1 MISRKN
7 VLVLGLIVFISFVIY
22 LGWSCFTS
30 GFGFPLDDA
39 WIHQTYARNF
49 GERYQW
55 SFLIDDPSG
64 GSTGPLWGM
73 LIALLYLL
81 KIPPLWGTYFF
92 GFLILWGTA
101 ITGSILFE
109 RISPKN
115 GSYKIIAGG
124 LIAAE
129 WHLVWSALSGMETI
143 LLIFLSLVFFCWLM
157 DKRENWWFPGMLI
170 GLSVWVRPDGL
181 TLLGPAAM
189 SLLLRGYLPKKALN
203 KALTFTAGALLFFGP
218 YIIFNWLV
226 SGDVWPN
233 TFYAKQAEY
242 EALRQSGILGR
253 YLKIGMQF
261 ITGVGIL
268 LLPGIIVE
276 MKDQIKSKNWEAIA
290 AFIWMAGYIGLY
302 AWRLPV
308 TYQHGRY
315 IIPAM
320 PIGFIFG
327 LAGLVKWAE
336 MQAEKLWRR
345 VISGVW
351 ITSTI
356 IVAASFWIYGARA
369 YALDVAVI
377 ETEMVHTAR
386 WIEENTHEN
395 ALIAAHDIGALGY
408 FAERNILDLAG
419 LITPDVIPFI
429 RNEGKLAEYLN
440 EEKADYLVTFPS
452 WYPVLTDGL
461 IPLYQSEGNFAAGFG
476 MDNMAVYEWK

>member
-1 MISRKN
+1 
-7 VLVLGLIVFISFVIY
+7 VSFAIY
-22 LGWSCFTS
+22 LGWSYLTS
-30 GFGFPLDDA
+30 DFGFPLDDA

-92 GFLILWGTA
+92 GFFILWGTA

-109 RISPKN
+109 KIAPEK
-115 GSYKIIAGG
+115 GAYKLIAGG

-143 LLIFLSLVFFCWLM
+143 LLILVLLIFFCWLM
-157 DKRENWWFPGMLI
+157 DKRENWWLPGILI
-170 GLSVWVRPDGL
+170 GLSIWVRPDGL

-189 SLLLRGYLPKKALN
+189 SLLLRGYPLKKLLKKLLAF
-203 KALTFTAGALLFFGP
+203 AAGTLLFFGP
-218 YIIFNWLV
+218 YILFNWLV

-242 EALRQSGILGR
+242 EALRQSGLLVR
-253 YLKIGMQF
+253 YLRIGLQF

-268 LLPGIIVE
+268 LLPGIVIE
-276 MKDQIKSKNWEAIA
+276 LKDQIQSKNWEAVA
-290 AFIWMAGYIGLY
+290 AFIWMAGYLGLY

-320 PIGFIFG
+320 PVGFLFG
-327 LAGLVKWAE
+327 LSGLIKWAE
-336 MQAEKLWRR
+336 MKTEELWRR
-345 VISGVW
+345 LISGVW
-351 ITSTI
+351 IGSTI

-377 ETEMVHTAR
+377 ETEMVRTAR
-386 WIEENTHEN
+386 WIEENTKEN
-395 ALIAAHDIGALGY
+395 AIIAAHDIGALGY
-408 FAERNILDLAG
+408 FAERKILDLAG
-419 LITPDVIPFI
+419 LITPDVIPII
-429 RNEGKLAEYLN
+429 RDEDKLAEHLDK
-440 EEKADYLVTFPS
+440 EGVDYLMTFPS
-452 WYPVLTDGL
+452 WYSELTDGL
-461 IPLYQSEGNFAAGFG
+461 IPVYQSKGGFAPRFG
-476 MDNMAVYEWK
+476 MDNMTVYEWK

>member
-1 MISRKN
+1 MISRKSI
-7 VLVLGLIVFISFVIY
+7 LVLGLIVFASFVIY
-22 LGWSCFTS
+22 LGWSSLTS

-55 SFLIDDPSG
+55 SFLIDAPSG
-64 GSTGPLWGM
+64 GSTGPLWGAI
-73 LIALLYLL
+73 IAVLYLL
-81 KIPPLWGTYFF
+81 KIPPLWGTYFV
-92 GFLILWGTA
+92 GFVILWGTA
-101 ITGSILFE
+101 IAGSVLFGKL
-109 RISPKN
+109 SPQNKP
-115 GSYKIIAGG
+115 YKLFAGI

-143 LLIFLSLVFFCWLM
+143 LLIFLSLIFFCWLL
-157 DKRENWWFPGMLI
+157 DKKENWWLPGILI
-170 GLSVWVRPDGL
+170 GISVWVRPDGL

-189 SLLLRGYLPKKALN
+189 SLLLRDLPLKKMLKKGLAF
-203 KALTFTAGALLFFGP
+203 AAGALLFFGP
-218 YIIFNWLV
+218 YILFNWLV
-226 SGDVWPN
+226 SGDLWPN

-242 EALRQSGILGR
+242 EVLRQSGLFGR
-253 YLKIGMQF
+253 YLKVGLQF
-261 ITGVGIL
+261 VTGVGIL

-276 MKDQIKSKNWEAIA
+276 LKDQIQSKNWEAVT

-320 PIGFIFG
+320 PIGLLFG
-327 LAGLVKWAE
+327 LSGLIKAAE
-336 MQAEKLWRR
+336 LRANELWRR
-345 VISGVW
+345 VVSGAW
-351 ITSTI
+351 IGSAI

-377 ETEMVHTAR
+377 ETEMVRTAR
-386 WIEENTHEN
+386 WIEENTEKN
-395 ALIAAHDIGALGY
+395 AVIATHDIGAMGY
-408 FAERNILDLAG
+408 FAERKILDLAG

-429 RNEGKLAEYLN
+429 RNEGKLAEYLDK
-440 EEKADYLVTFPS
+440 EKADYLVTFPS
-452 WYPVLTDGL
+452 WYSELTDEL
-461 IPLYQSEGNFAAGFG
+461 IPVYHSEGEFAPSFG

>member
-1 MISRKN
+1 M
-7 VLVLGLIVFISFVIY
+7 SFAIY
-22 LGWSCFTS
+22 LGWSYLTS
-30 GFGFPLDDA
+30 DFGFPLDDA

-92 GFLILWGTA
+92 GFFILWGTA

-109 RISPKN
+109 KIAPEK
-115 GSYKIIAGG
+115 GSYKLIAGG

-143 LLIFLSLVFFCWLM
+143 LLILVLLVFFCWLM
-157 DKRENWWFPGMLI
+157 DKRENWWLPGILI
-170 GLSVWVRPDGL
+170 GLSIWVRPDGL

-189 SLLLRGYLPKKALN
+189 SLLLRGYPLKKLLKKLLAF
-203 KALTFTAGALLFFGP
+203 AAGALLLFGP
-218 YIIFNWLV
+218 YILFNWLV
-226 SGDVWPN
+226 SGDIWPN

-242 EALRQSGILGR
+242 EALRQSGLLIR
-253 YLKIGMQF
+253 YLRIGLQF

-268 LLPGIIVE
+268 LLPGIVIE
-276 MKDQIKSKNWEAIA
+276 LKDQIQSKNWEAVA
-290 AFIWMAGYIGLY
+290 AFIWMAGYLGLY

-320 PIGFIFG
+320 PVGFLFG
-327 LAGLVKWAE
+327 LSGLIKWAE
-336 MQAEKLWRR
+336 MKAEELWRR
-345 VISGVW
+345 LISGVW
-351 ITSTI
+351 IGSTI
-356 IVAASFWIYGARA
+356 IVTASFWIYGARA

-377 ETEMVHTAR
+377 ETEMVRTAR
-386 WIEENTHEN
+386 WIEENTKEN
-395 ALIAAHDIGALGY
+395 AIIAAHDIGALGY
-408 FAERNILDLAG
+408 FAKRKILDLAG
-419 LITPDVIPFI
+419 LITPDVIPII
-429 RNEGKLAEYLN
+429 RDEDKLAEHLDK
-440 EEKADYLVTFPS
+440 EQADYLMTFPS
-452 WYPVLTDGL
+452 WYSELTDGL
-461 IPLYQSEGNFAAGFG
+461 IPVYQSKGGFAPRFG
-476 MDNMAVYEWK
+476 MDNMTVYEWK

>member
-7 VLVLGLIVFISFVIY
+7 VLVLGLIVFMSFVIY
-22 LGWSCFTS
+22 LGWSWLTA

-55 SFLIDDPSG
+55 SFLIDAPSG

-109 RISPKN
+109 KISPRN
-115 GSYKIIAGG
+115 GSYKLIAGG
-124 LIAAE
+124 LIAVE

-143 LLIFLSLVFFCWLM
+143 LLIFISLILFCWLM
-157 DKRENWWFPGMLI
+157 DKRENWWLPGILI
-170 GLSVWVRPDGL
+170 GISVWVRPDGL

-189 SLLLRGYLPKKALN
+189 SLVLRGYTLKKML
-203 KALTFTAGALLFFGP
+203 KKVLTFAAGGLLFFGP
-218 YIIFNWLV
+218 YILFNWLV
-226 SGDVWPN
+226 SGDIWPS

-242 EALRQSGILGR
+242 EVYRQSNLFER
-253 YLKIGMQF
+253 YLKIGLQF

-268 LLPGIIVE
+268 LLPGIVLD
-276 MKDQIKSKNWEAIA
+276 MKDQIQSKNWEAVA
-290 AFIWMAGYIGLY
+290 AFIWMAGYIGIY

-320 PIGFIFG
+320 PIGFLFG
-327 LAGLVKWAE
+327 LSGLIKWAE
-336 MQAEKLWRR
+336 MQAEDLWRR
-345 VISGVW
+345 VVSGVW
-351 ITSTI
+351 IVSTI
-356 IVAASFWIYGARA
+356 IVAVSFWVYGARA

-377 ETEMVHTAR
+377 ETEMVRAAR
-386 WIEENTHEN
+386 WIEKNTKEN

-429 RNEGKLAEYLN
+429 RDERKLADYLDR
-440 EEKADYLVTFPS
+440 EQADYLVTFPS
-452 WYPVLTDGL
+452 WYSDLTDEL
-461 IPLYQSEGNFAAGFG
+461 IPVYQGEGGFAPIFG

>member
-1 MISRKN
+1 
-7 VLVLGLIVFISFVIY
+7 LIVFVSFAIY
-22 LGWSCFTS
+22 LGWSYLTS
-30 GFGFPLDDA
+30 DFGFPLDDA

-109 RISPKN
+109 KIAPEK
-115 GSYKIIAGG
+115 GSYKLIAGG

-143 LLIFLSLVFFCWLM
+143 LLILVLLIFFCWLM
-157 DKRENWWFPGMLI
+157 DKRENWWLPGILI
-170 GLSVWVRPDGL
+170 GLSIWVRPDGL

-189 SLLLRGYLPKKALN
+189 SLLLRGYPLKKLLKKLLAF
-203 KALTFTAGALLFFGP
+203 AAGTLLFFGP
-218 YIIFNWLV
+218 YILFNWLV

-242 EALRQSGILGR
+242 EALRQSGLLVR
-253 YLKIGMQF
+253 YLRIGLQF

-268 LLPGIIVE
+268 LLPGIVIE
-276 MKDQIKSKNWEAIA
+276 LKDQVQSKNWEAVA
-290 AFIWMAGYIGLY
+290 AFIWMAGYLGLY

-320 PIGFIFG
+320 PIGFLFG
-327 LAGLVKWAE
+327 LSGLIKWAE
-336 MQAEKLWRR
+336 MKAEDLWRR
-345 VISGVW
+345 LISGVW
-351 ITSTI
+351 IGSTI

-377 ETEMVHTAR
+377 ETEMVRTAR
-386 WIEENTHEN
+386 WIEENTKEN
-395 ALIAAHDIGALGY
+395 AIIAAHDIGALGY
-408 FAERNILDLAG
+408 FAERKILDLAG
-419 LITPDVIPFI
+419 LITPDVIPII
-429 RNEGKLAEYLN
+429 RDEDKLAEHLDK
-440 EEKADYLVTFPS
+440 EQADYLMTFPS
-452 WYPVLTDGL
+452 WYSELTDGL
-461 IPLYQSEGNFAAGFG
+461 IPVYQSKGGFAPIFG
-476 MDNMAVYEWK
+476 MDNMTVYEWK